1 MARPSRKA
9 EGRLELLEAAAG
21 VLAKSGF
28 HGMSMRE
35 LAKQLGKTP
44 AVFYNYYSSKEELL
58 FDLQIRA
65 FEALVRSANDALSHV
80 TTPTEKLYAFILQ
93 HVQYVASRRAVMQV
107 LVQEA
112 HALPMKQRK
121 AVRAL
126 KDEYYGIGRDVIR
139 AVLLQSA
146 CVPGTRQ
153 KRTTTT
159 SSVDEREVER
169 LTYAVFGMIN
179 WTYGWYRPKEH
190 GTPEELAHSLHRT
203 LLCGLR
209 PDCPLYVS
217 HGDVERLD
225 DRLRERKH
233 IPLLRP
239 TSEPQLPPR
248 GRNAAS
254 PASRRSSS

>member
-44 AVFYNYYSSKEELL
+44 AVFYNYYPSKEALL

-65 FEALVRSANDALSHV
+65 FEALVSSAKDALSRV
-80 TTPTEKLYAFILQ
+80 TTPSEKLYAFILQ

-112 HALPMKQRK
+112 HALPTKQRK
-121 AVRAL
+121 VVRAI
-126 KDEYYGIGRDVIR
+126 KDEYYDVGREVIR
-139 AVLLQSA
+139 AVLLRSA
-146 CVPGTRQ
+146 CLPNTRN
-153 KRTTTT
+153 KRTPKA
-159 SSVDEREVER
+159 SVVDERELER
-169 LTYAVFGMIN
+169 LTYAMFGMLN

-190 GTPEELAHSLHRT
+190 GAPEELAHSLHRT

-209 PDCPLYVS
+209 PDCPLYAS
-217 HGDVERLD
+217 DGDVGHLD

-239 TSEPQLPPR
+239 IEVPSILPP
-248 GRNAAS
+248 GRVAAS
-254 PASRRSSS
+254 RPSRRSRS